1 MSGVIRAKVIV
12 RGEVQK
18 TGYRDFVQEVARRLN
33 VNGFVRNLKDG
44 TVEAVCECEKGV
56 LEKFL
61 REIKVK
67 RDFINVKG
75 VRVVETL
82 LATGEFTHFEIRYGA
97 LEEELGDRM
106 VAAIKYAG
114 VTHQAV
120 KEMHGDLKKGFADT
134 RQGIKGMHDDLKKGF
149 TATGQEIKAMHSD
162 LKKGFT
168 GTRKEIEGMHLDMNK
183 NFQEMAKRYDSI
195 SKALLETR
203 KELTRAIDNQARLV
217 AEFIRERR
225 RKHVD

>member
-1 MSGVIRAKVIV
+1 MSGVVRARVIA

-18 TGYRDFVQEVARRLN
+18 TGYRDFVQDVARRLN

-67 RDFINVKG
+67 RDFINVKE

-82 LATGEFTHFEIRYGA
+82 LATGEFTHFEIQYGS

-120 KEMHGDLKKGFADT
+120 KEMHGDFKKGFADT
-134 RQGIKGMHDDLKKGF
+134 RQ
-149 TATGQEIKAMHSD
+149 EIREMHSD

-168 GTRKEIEGMHLDMNK
+168 DTRKEIEGMHLDMNK
-183 NFQEMAKRYDSI
+183 NFQEMAERYDAI